1 MQSRARGG
9 DDLRNMMIKDDHAGP
24 PIPKAKGRV
33 QAPNGA
39 DGAPCRWGEL
49 EGCWLE
55 SDGTPYDKK
64 AAAASKKARQR
75 EAQSE
80 ASKRAD
86 RVAHAAAEQARRA
99 NLTAEQTRADRV
111 ADAAAKQARRANL
124 TAEQARVDRDAHAAA
139 EQARRAMLGWTPLK
153 QAISLPTGA
162 CEQQLLFDTHGSG
175 SAFFTV
181 NSRRLRT
188 LNEGS
193 ALHAE
198 CVEDTAKDV
207 QLLCPVDVLD
217 EYRMVKAFVERKE
230 EAEKLHVCATC
241 GALLASKHARCPLES
256 P

>member
-1 MQSRARGG
+1 MT
-9 DDLRNMMIKDDHAGP
+9 
-24 PIPKAKGRV
+24 PK
-33 QAPNGA
+33 GA
-39 DGAPCRWGEL
+39 DGAPCDWDERD
-49 EGCWLE
+49 GCWRE
-55 SDGTPYDKK
+55 SDGAPFDPKR
-64 AAAASKKARQR
+64 AAARKKARQR

-86 RVAHAAAEQARRA
+86 RVA
-99 NLTAEQTRADRV
+99 
-111 ADAAAKQARRANL
+111 DAAAKQATRANL
-124 TAEQARVDRDAHAAA
+124 TAEQARADRDAHAAA

-188 LNEGS
+188 LKEGG

-207 QLLCPVDVLD
+207 QQLCPVDVLD

-241 GALLASKHARCPLES
+241 GMLLASKHARCPLE
-256 P
+256 PH

>member
-1 MQSRARGG
+1 MT
-9 DDLRNMMIKDDHAGP
+9 
-24 PIPKAKGRV
+24 PK
-33 QAPNGA
+33 GA
-39 DGAPCRWGEL
+39 DGAPCDWDERD
-49 EGCWLE
+49 GCWRE
-55 SDGTPYDKK
+55 SDGAPFDPKR
-64 AAAASKKARQR
+64 AAARKKARQR

-86 RVAHAAAEQARRA
+86 R
-99 NLTAEQTRADRV
+99 D

-124 TAEQARVDRDAHAAA
+124 TAEQARADRDAHAAA

-188 LNEGS
+188 LKEGG

-207 QLLCPVDVLD
+207 QQLCPVDVLD

-241 GALLASKHARCPLES
+241 GMLLASKHARCPLES
-256 P
+256 H

>member
-1 MQSRARGG
+1 MT
-9 DDLRNMMIKDDHAGP
+9 
-24 PIPKAKGRV
+24 PK
-33 QAPNGA
+33 GA
-39 DGAPCRWGEL
+39 DGAPCDWDERD
-49 EGCWLE
+49 GCWRE
-55 SDGTPYDKK
+55 SDGAPFDPKR
-64 AAAASKKARQR
+64 AAARKKARQR

-124 TAEQARVDRDAHAAA
+124 TAEQARADRDAHAAAEQERRANLTAEQTRADRDAHAAA

-188 LNEGS
+188 LKEGG

-241 GALLASKHARCPLES
+241 GALLASKHARCPLE
-256 P
+256 PH

>member
-1 MQSRARGG
+1 M
-9 DDLRNMMIKDDHAGP
+9 
-24 PIPKAKGRV
+24 
-33 QAPNGA
+33 
-39 DGAPCRWGEL
+39 
-49 EGCWLE
+49 
-55 SDGTPYDKK
+55 
-64 AAAASKKARQR
+64 
-75 EAQSE
+75 
-80 ASKRAD
+80 
-86 RVAHAAAEQARRA
+86 
-99 NLTAEQTRADRV
+99 
-111 ADAAAKQARRANL
+111 RANL

-162 CEQQLLFDTHGSG
+162 CEQQLLFDTHGCG

-188 LNEGS
+188 LKEGG

-241 GALLASKHARCPLES
+241 GALLASKHARCPLE
-256 P
+256 PH

>member
-1 MQSRARGG
+1 MT
-9 DDLRNMMIKDDHAGP
+9 
-24 PIPKAKGRV
+24 PK
-33 QAPNGA
+33 GA
-39 DGAPCRWGEL
+39 DGAPCDWDERD
-49 EGCWLE
+49 GCWRE
-55 SDGTPYDKK
+55 SDGAPFDPKR
-64 AAAASKKARQR
+64 AAARKKARQR

-86 RVAHAAAEQARRA
+86 RVADAAAKQAMRANLPAEQTRADRVAHAAAEQERRA
-99 NLTAEQTRADRV
+99 NLTAEQTRA
-111 ADAAAKQARRANL
+111 
-124 TAEQARVDRDAHAAA
+124 DRDAHAAA

-162 CEQQLLFDTHGSG
+162 CEQQLLFDTHGCG

-188 LNEGS
+188 LKEGG

-241 GALLASKHARCPLES
+241 GALLASKHARCPLE
-256 P
+256 PH

>member
-1 MQSRARGG
+1 MRAN
-9 DDLRNMMIKDDHAGP
+9 LTAE
-24 PIPKAKGRV
+24 
-33 QAPNGA
+33 QA
-39 DGAPCRWGEL
+39 
-49 EGCWLE
+49 
-55 SDGTPYDKK
+55 
-64 AAAASKKARQR
+64 
-75 EAQSE
+75 
-80 ASKRAD
+80 RAD
-86 RVAHAAAEQARRA
+86 RVAHAAAEQ
-99 NLTAEQTRADRV
+99 E
-111 ADAAAKQARRANL
+111 RRANL
-124 TAEQARVDRDAHAAA
+124 TAEQARADRDAHAAA

-162 CEQQLLFDTHGSG
+162 CEQQLLFDTHGCG

-188 LNEGS
+188 LKEGG

-241 GALLASKHARCPLES
+241 GALLASKHARCPLE
-256 P
+256 PH

>member
-55 SDGTPYDKK
+55 SDGTPYAKK

-86 RVAHAAAEQARRA
+86 RVA
-99 NLTAEQTRADRV
+99 
-111 ADAAAKQARRANL
+111 DAAAKQAMRANL
-124 TAEQARVDRDAHAAA
+124 TAEQARADRDAHAAA

-188 LNEGS
+188 LKEGG

-207 QLLCPVDVLD
+207 QQLCPVDVLD

-241 GALLASKHARCPLES
+241 GMLLASKHARCPLE
-256 P
+256 PH